1 MMRCA
6 NSRRREAA
14 VLHVP
19 QMPNHSKESE
29 FST

>member
-1 MMRCA
+1 MMRCV
-6 NSRRREAA
+6 NSRREAA
-14 VLHVP
+14 VLHVV

>member
-1 MMRCA
+1 MMRCV
-6 NSRRREAA
+6 NLRRRDAA

-19 QMPNHSKESE
+19 QTPNHSKESE